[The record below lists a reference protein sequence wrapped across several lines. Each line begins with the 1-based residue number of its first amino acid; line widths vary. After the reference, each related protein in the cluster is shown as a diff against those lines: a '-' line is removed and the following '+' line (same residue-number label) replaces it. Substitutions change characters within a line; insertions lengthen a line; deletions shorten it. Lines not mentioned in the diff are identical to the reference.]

1 MLFLALRKKTF
12 LQEVLKIKTGF
23 IRETRIRLV
32 VKQML
37 QNLKKQYQYL
47 GVLKKIIS
55 DALGTVQSPS
65 LPQRQ
70 EAFKLME
77 QYLA

>member
-1 MLFLALRKKTF
+1 MLFPALRKKPF
-12 LQEVLKIKTGF
+12 LQEVLKIKTDF
-23 IRETRIRLV
+23 IRETLIRL

-47 GVLKKIIS
+47 GVLKKIIL

-70 EAFKLME
+70 EAFKLVE